1 MTPGGP
7 RPGRGTGRKRRRR
20 VTGLPER
27 PKETR
32 EKMRYSDPTSEL
44 DSDPLESTRPLVEM
58 RNVYTV
64 DPVG

>member
-1 MTPGGP
+1 M
-7 RPGRGTGRKRRRR
+7 
-20 VTGLPER
+20 TGLPER